1 MATYRL
7 DLAYD
12 GTDFHGWARQPQVRT
27 VQGELETALA
37 RRFGP
42 VDTTVA
48 GRTDAGVHARGQVV
62 SFETD
67 LVEPDRLVASLNKML
82 APEIVVSS
90 CRLVEDGFSAR
101 FSAVSRTYRYRLLA
115 QPLPDPFFARTTW
128 HVGDQLDLG
137 AMQHAAGRFVGE
149 HDFASFCRKGR
160 STVRTVLRAEW
171 IRDGSFV
178 DFWVG
183 ATSFCHQMVRSL
195 VAVGVDVGRGKVH
208 PEDVPAIIEAKDRS
222 AARGAAPPHGLTLW
236 EVGYPADAS

>member
-67 LVEPDRLVASLNKML
+67 LVDPDRLVASLNKML

-90 CRLVEDGFSAR
+90 CRLVEDDFNAR

-115 QPLPDPFFARTTW
+115 QHLPDPFLARTTW
-128 HVGDQLDLG
+128 HVGDHLDLG
-137 AMQHAAGRFVGE
+137 AMQRAASRFVGE

-171 IRDGSFV
+171 IQDGSFV

-183 ATSFCHQMVRSL
+183 ATSFCHQMVRSM
-195 VAVGVDVGRGKVH
+195 VAVGVDVGRGRVR
-208 PEDVPAIIEAKDRS
+208 PEDLPAIIDAKDRS